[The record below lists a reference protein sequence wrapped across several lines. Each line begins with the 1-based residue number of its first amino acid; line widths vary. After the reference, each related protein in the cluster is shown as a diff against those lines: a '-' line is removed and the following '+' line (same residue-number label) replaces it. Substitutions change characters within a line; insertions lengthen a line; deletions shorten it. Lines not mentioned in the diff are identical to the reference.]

1 MEAAAPL
8 ENVLRLFEPELDQ
21 YDMLKEEGNYV
32 QAHNHINGLND
43 SINETKGYMDEIP
56 DLIRNSK
63 RVTRTIPRFKI
74 WL

>member
-1 MEAAAPL
+1 
-8 ENVLRLFEPELDQ
+8 
-21 YDMLKEEGNYV
+21 MLKEEGNYV

-56 DLIRNSK
+56 DLIRETQKSYQDNS
-63 RVTRTIPRFKI
+63 RFKI